1 MIYAFISLCALVLV
15 AFTLAVVALLT
26 CMRHTRERESWQSK
40 IVSDLQKRLASIAA
54 QSASVSSK
62 LHDLERGSPVKL
74 AAEVAALSAAVTA
87 LGDTHRRFAGR
98 VWQRIGT
105 QDRAPELPYASTGVG
120 DLDPELAAEIALQSA
135 PAVSPGAR

>member
-1 MIYAFISLCALVLV
+1 MIFVFTSLFALAFGALTT
-15 AFTLAVVALLT
+15 AAVALLISL
-26 CMRHTRERESWQSK
+26 RQKRARESWQSK
-40 IVSDLQKRLASIAA
+40 ISIELQKRLATIAA

-87 LGDTHRRFAGR
+87 IGDTHRRFAGR

-105 QDRAPELPYASTGVG
+105 HDRASPEQPFNGAG
-120 DLDPELAAEIALQSA
+120 DLDPELVAEIALQTA